1 MWAAQFYK
9 FKFPRQ
15 LITSGGLGSMG
26 YGLGAAIG
34 VAMGRHDR
42 KIINIAGDGCFRM
55 NCNELATVRGY
66 DLPIIEIIVNNRVLG
81 MVRQWQT
88 LFYGE
93 RYSNTN
99 LSDTIDYMK
108 LADAFGIKGMEIT
121 EKSQVD
127 DVLKMCIRDRQR
139 RASAIRKRQ
148 GGSRKMVKMSCG
160 RGRRAVSGRC
170 YGISY
175 RMSWY

>member
-9 FKFPRQ
+9 FKFHRQ

-34 VAMGRHDR
+34 AAVGRKDK
-42 KIINIAGDGCFRM
+42 KIVNIAGDGCFRM

-66 DLPIIEIIVNNRVLG
+66 NLPIIELIVNNRVLG

-99 LSDTIDYMK
+99 LSDSIDYMK
-108 LADAFGIKGMEIT
+108 MAEAFGIKGLEIREKADVDAVLT
-121 EKSQVD
+121 EALETNGPVIINLVIGENNMVSPMV
-127 DVLKMCIRDRQR
+127 
-139 RASAIRKRQ
+139 AP
-148 GGSRKMVKMSCG
+148 GGSIEKELELKN
-160 RGRRAVSGRC
+160 
-170 YGISY
+170 
-175 RMSWY
+175 